1 MHSTS
6 ALSYLHQII
15 SMISIPQLLSILA
28 LFLIHSRLLVLPDLN
43 LAYPDRGIFQV
54 DLIAGRTDTMTK
66 KLPQLDLF

>member
-28 LFLIHSRLLVLPDLN
+28 LFPIQPRLLVLPDLN
-43 LAYPDRGIFQV
+43 LAYPDQGIFQV

-66 KLPQLDLF
+66 NLPQIGLP